1 MRSECGRVIS
11 GILHWA
17 ETAGAGMILKVWSVG
32 EGGSGGLRIEVGV
45 GSGVGGL
52 GVGGSCDE
60 ADTSAGSVV

>member
-17 ETAGAGMILKVWSVG
+17 ETAGAGMILKVGFVG
-32 EGGSGGLRIEVGV
+32 EGGS
-45 GSGVGGL
+45 
-52 GVGGSCDE
+52 GGSCDE